1 VPQPKIAFVIL
12 FLVGALLLNTAARAE
27 QKQSFGEYD
36 VHYIIVPTM
45 TLKPEIAEKYGLLR
59 ARNRSLVNIS
69 ILNALGQPTSAAVTG
84 ISTNLLGQDQ
94 TLVFSEVT
102 EGEAI
107 YYLALLR
114 HANEEYHRVAID
126 IVLANGDLAELRF
139 SQQMYWEE

>member
-27 QKQSFGEYD
+27 QKQSFGDYD

-84 ISTNLLGQDQ
+84 ISTNWLGQDQ

>member
-27 QKQSFGEYD
+27 QKQSFGDYD

-69 ILNALGQPTSAAVTG
+69 ILNALGQPTSAVVTG

>member
-1 VPQPKIAFVIL
+1 MPQPKIAFVIL

-27 QKQSFGEYD
+27 QKQSFGDYD

>member
-1 VPQPKIAFVIL
+1 MPQPKIAFVIL

-27 QKQSFGEYD
+27 QKQSFGDYD

-69 ILNALGQPTSAAVTG
+69 ILNALGQPTSAVVTG

-126 IVLANGDLAELRF
+126 IVLASLVQDYCSGAVV
-139 SQQMYWEE
+139 

>member
-1 VPQPKIAFVIL
+1 MPQPKIAFVIL

>member
-27 QKQSFGEYD
+27 QKQSFGDYD

>member
-1 VPQPKIAFVIL
+1 MPQPKIAFVIL

-27 QKQSFGEYD
+27 QKQSFGDYD

-126 IVLANGDLAELRF
+126 IVLANGDLAELSF

>member
-1 VPQPKIAFVIL
+1 
-12 FLVGALLLNTAARAE
+12 
-27 QKQSFGEYD
+27 
-36 VHYIIVPTM
+36 M

-59 ARNRSLVNIS
+59 ARNRALVNIS
-69 ILNALGQPTSAAVTG
+69 IRNALGQPTSAVVTG

>member
-1 VPQPKIAFVIL
+1 MPQPKIAFVIL

-27 QKQSFGEYD
+27 QKQSFGDYD

-69 ILNALGQPTSAAVTG
+69 ILNALGQPTSAVVTG

>member
-27 QKQSFGEYD
+27 QKQSFGDYD

-69 ILNALGQPTSAAVTG
+69 ILNALGQPTSAVVTG

-94 TLVFSEVT
+94 TLVFSDVT
-102 EGEAI
+102 EGDAI

>member
-1 VPQPKIAFVIL
+1 MPQPKIAFVIL

-27 QKQSFGEYD
+27 QKQSFGDYD

-45 TLKPEIAEKYGLLR
+45 TLKPEIAENYGLLR

-69 ILNALGQPTSAAVTG
+69 ILNALGQPTSAVVTG

>member
-1 VPQPKIAFVIL
+1 MPQPKIAFVIL

-27 QKQSFGEYD
+27 QKQSFGDYD
-36 VHYIIVPTM
+36 VHYIFVPTM

-69 ILNALGQPTSAAVTG
+69 ILNALGQPTSAVVTG